1 VRDDGAGTGAV
12 ETGDEIEQ
20 RGFSGARATQK
31 SEKLAMRDGERHVV
45 DGADDG
51 FAHDVVAGNLVKLD
65 GWFVVGHKDSCWAQ
79 RILRSRAL
87 PSYGLGAKA
96 RSMPSLARDTA
107 APLQENEKAHK
118 MRVRRRIVNRSRVV
132 ALAGCLL
139 LTTGALAQKPPL
151 LPEKDVAALANEL
164 SGETAKRNLEGIA
177 RFHRQRG
184 SQGFHAAAELV
195 AERLRV
201 YGLSDVAILQFPADG
216 KIFYGTQRS
225 RPAWDAE
232 KGELSEIRPGPPPVC
247 NKEKVENA
255 QVVFN
260 SECVDLNSIKIA
272 SYEAEPIVLAEES
285 ESASVT
291 AQLVEVGEGTKESDY
306 AGKDVKGKIVLVSAQ
321 PGAVQDLAVGKF
333 GAAGIV
339 SYAQNQKT
347 AWWGEDENLIRW
359 GHLDTFSPN
368 KTFAFMVSLKTARR
382 FKERLSRGE
391 KIMLEAHVKAG
402 QQPGKYEVVTATI
415 PGADPQLKEEEIA
428 FSCHLDHQR
437 PGANDNASGC
447 ATILEVARTL
457 QKLISEGRL
466 SRPARTIRFIFP
478 PEIEGTLALLNAK
491 PEFAKRIKAVV
502 HMDMVGGGPETKA
515 VFHVTRGPM
524 SLPSFVHDVAWAFA
538 EWVNEE
544 SYKFAATG
552 SADYPLVAPEGGREP
567 LRAEYSAYTTG
578 SDHDVY
584 QDSSFGIPAI
594 YLNDWPD
601 RYIHT
606 NFDSAANIDPTK
618 LKRATFIGGASG
630 YFLAGMGDKDL
641 RGVFDLLRVHT
652 LRTAE
657 ALRRKRAQ
665 VEACDGGEIERSERD
680 QVQPLVESVTRLAP
694 DANGLRWPAIGKVGA
709 NISNNG
715 EGICGKVILIPE
727 ATPIFSRKAEP
738 KGPLAVFGY
747 DYFVDH
753 AKAVGV
759 TTLKLLSY
767 QGLWGG
773 GEEYAYE
780 VLNFADG
787 KRNAQEIRDAVSAEY
802 GPVPLEMVVEY
813 LKALEK
819 IGVVEAVK

>member
-1 VRDDGAGTGAV
+1 MRGGIGVEIRRVVR
-12 ETGDEIEQ
+12 
-20 RGFSGARATQK
+20 RGFVKRLVVTAMILWSGVCV
-31 SEKLAMRDGERHVV
+31 GE
-45 DGADDG
+45 
-51 FAHDVVAGNLVKLD
+51 
-65 GWFVVGHKDSCWAQ
+65 
-79 RILRSRAL
+79 LR
-87 PSYGLGAKA
+87 
-96 RSMPSLARDTA
+96 
-107 APLQENEKAHK
+107 
-118 MRVRRRIVNRSRVV
+118 
-132 ALAGCLL
+132 
-139 LTTGALAQKPPL
+139 AQKPPL
-151 LPEKDVAALANEL
+151 LPEKDVTALANEL

-184 SQGFHAAAELV
+184 SQGFHEAAELV
-195 AERLRV
+195 AERARA

-232 KGELSEIRPGPPPVC
+232 VGELSQISFESSRLCRDELEELHKKGIVGVAMVC
-247 NKEKVENA
+247 
-255 QVVFN
+255 
-260 SECVDLNSIKIA
+260 LNVNLLA
-272 SYEAEPIVLAEES
+272 SYEAMPIGLVEDS
-285 ESASVT
+285 ESAEVT
-291 AQLVEVGEGTKESDY
+291 ADLADVGEGTKESDY
-306 AGKDVKGKIVLVSAQ
+306 AGKDVKGKIVLASAQ

-333 GAAGIV
+333 GGVGIV

-359 GHLDTFSPN
+359 GHLETFSEH
-368 KTFAFMVSLKTARR
+368 KTFAFMVSLKTARAM
-382 FKERLSRGE
+382 KERLERGE
-391 KIMLEAHVKAG
+391 KIRLHAVVKAG
-402 QQPGKYEVVTATI
+402 QHPGNYEVVTATI
-415 PGADPQLKEEEIA
+415 PGADAKLKEEEIA

-447 ATILEVARTL
+447 VTILEVARTL
-457 QKLISEGRL
+457 QKLINEGTL
-466 SRPARTIRFIFP
+466 ARPARTIRFIWP
-478 PEIEGTLALLNAK
+478 PEIEGTVTLLNAK

-552 SADYPLVAPEGGREP
+552 KAEYPMVAPEGGKEP
-567 LRAEYSAYTTG
+567 LRAEYSAFTMG

-601 RYIHT
+601 RYIHMNLDT
-606 NFDSAANIDPTK
+606 AANIDPTK
-618 LKRATFIGGASG
+618 LKRAAFIGAASG
-630 YFLAGMGDKDL
+630 YFLAGDLPNRIGTLTDAVTQGELSRRSLNASRSASRTKQGTDDTGFEFCEYERKIGIQLNALKGDEKQAQGTRGDKEKTCYTSYPPF
-641 RGVFDLLRVHT
+641 GPYEPIT
-652 LRTAE
+652 
-657 ALRRKRAQ
+657 
-665 VEACDGGEIERSERD
+665 SE
-680 QVQPLVESVTRLAP
+680 VV
-694 DANGLRWPAIGKVGA
+694 NFFYK
-709 NISNNG
+709 
-715 EGICGKVILIPE
+715 
-727 ATPIFSRKAEP
+727 RKAQP

-747 DYFVDH
+747 DYFAEH

-759 TTLKLLSY
+759 VTPRLLTY
-767 QGLWGG
+767 EGLWGG

-787 KRNAQEIRDAVSAEY
+787 KHSQKGIWNAVSAEY

-819 IGVVEAVK
+819 IRVVEQVK

>member
-1 VRDDGAGTGAV
+1 MRRDKEGAV
-12 ETGDEIEQ
+12 ERRGIALLACMTLATG
-20 RGFSGARATQK
+20 
-31 SEKLAMRDGERHVV
+31 
-45 DGADDG
+45 
-51 FAHDVVAGNLVKLD
+51 
-65 GWFVVGHKDSCWAQ
+65 
-79 RILRSRAL
+79 
-87 PSYGLGAKA
+87 
-96 RSMPSLARDTA
+96 
-107 APLQENEKAHK
+107 
-118 MRVRRRIVNRSRVV
+118 VR
-132 ALAGCLL
+132 
-139 LTTGALAQKPPL
+139 AQKPPL

-164 SGETAKRNLEGIA
+164 SGETAKRNLEVIA
-177 RFHRQRG
+177 TFHRQRG

-195 AERLRV
+195 AERLRA

-232 KGELSEIRPGPPPVC
+232 RGELEEVREG
-247 NKEKVENA
+247 KEVKE
-255 QVVFN
+255 
-260 SECVDLNSIKIA
+260 KIA
-272 SYEAEPIVLAEES
+272 SYEAEPVVLAEES
-285 ESASVT
+285 ESADVT
-291 AQLVEVGEGTKESDY
+291 AELVDVGKGTKESDY

-333 GAAGIV
+333 GAVGIV

-359 GHLDTFSPN
+359 GHLQTFSSN
-368 KTFAFMVSLKTARR
+368 KTFGFMVSLKTARGFR
-382 FKERLSRGE
+382 ERLAKGE
-391 KIMLEAHVKAG
+391 RIMLRAMVKAG
-402 QQPGKYEVVTATI
+402 QYPGNYEVVTATI
-415 PGADPQLKEEEIA
+415 PGADAKLKDEEIA

-447 ATILEVARTL
+447 VTILEVARTL
-457 QKLISEGRL
+457 QKLISEGNL
-466 SRPARTIRFIFP
+466 ARPARTIRFIFP
-478 PEIEGTLALLNAK
+478 PEIEGTLTLLNAK
-491 PEFAKRIKAVV
+491 PEFAKRIKAAV

-552 SADYPLVAPEGGREP
+552 SADYPLVAPEGGKEP
-567 LRAEYSAYTTG
+567 LRAEYSAYTMG

-606 NFDSAANIDPTK
+606 NFDSASNIDPTK
-618 LKRATFIGGASG
+618 LKRAAFIGAASG

-641 RGVFDLLRVHT
+641 QGVFDLLRVHT

-657 ALRRKRAQ
+657 ELHRKRAQ
-665 VEACDGGEIERSERD
+665 VQGCDGGEIERFEQD
-680 QVQPLVESVTRLAP
+680 QVRPLVESVTRLAP
-694 DANGLRWPAIGKVGA
+694 ANGLRWPAIGKVGA
-709 NISNNG
+709 NIANNG
-715 EGICGKVILIPE
+715 EGICGKAILIPE
-727 ATPIFSRKAEP
+727 ATPIFRRKAEP

-747 DYFVDH
+747 DYFADH
-753 AKAVGV
+753 AKAAGV
-759 TTLKLLSY
+759 TTPKLLSY

-780 VLNFADG
+780 ALNFVDG
-787 KRNAQEIRDAVSAEY
+787 KRRVLEICDAVSAEY
-802 GPVPLEMVVEY
+802 GPVPVELVVEY

-819 IGVVEAVK
+819 IGIVGAVN